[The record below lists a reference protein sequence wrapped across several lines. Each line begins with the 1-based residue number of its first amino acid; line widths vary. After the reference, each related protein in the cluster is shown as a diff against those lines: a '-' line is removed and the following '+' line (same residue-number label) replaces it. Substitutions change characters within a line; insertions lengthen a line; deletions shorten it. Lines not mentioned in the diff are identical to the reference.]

1 MHGCEFLR
9 TFKMTFDSQNLKKSQ
24 ASKPETETQV
34 VPLDATAAKPKAV
47 PQKTAYNA
55 RTYGVYSN
63 SLMPGESEQ
72 DVSATCE
79 ELYQEYEVSSLSG
92 EVLVKQYVQVLLKIA
107 RLDRGL
113 ANKVSN
119 CLSTRSCRKEFADQV
134 GISPLIQD
142 QLPDWW
148 FELDPAQYK
157 RAEICKKGL
166 IQAKQLKVHHS
177 PELMAQVP
185 TQYPELVQIALG
197 FGWRQNLQTF
207 GEWLALR
214 YKNQSPIFNIQLLID
229 EIKKGFE
236 FELLWAKNEDRYKS
250 VVQAVMAQAEL
261 NVRCDPNL
269 QRAEAMLHKKARD
282 LREQLSEYKRLQRLE
297 TDVLL
302 VREVKSQKAL
312 T

>member
-1 MHGCEFLR
+1 
-9 TFKMTFDSQNLKKSQ
+9 MTFDSQNLKKSQ

-79 ELYQEYEVSSLSG
+79 ELYQEFEVSSLSG

-113 ANKVSN
+113 ANKVSK

-148 FELDPAQYK
+148 FELDPEEYK

-166 IQAKQLKVHHS
+166 IQAKQLKAHHS

-185 TQYPELVQIALG
+185 TRYPELVHIALE
-197 FGWRQNLQTF
+197 FGWRKQVQTF
-207 GEWLALR
+207 GEWLAIR
-214 YKNQSPIFNIQLLID
+214 FKSASPIVNLQLLIE
-229 EIKKGFE
+229 EIEKIFRFE
-236 FELLWAKNEDRYKS
+236 IWWAHNEDRYIS
-250 VVQAVMAQAEL
+250 VIQSVMAQAEL

-269 QRAEAMLHKKARD
+269 QRAETMLHKKARD